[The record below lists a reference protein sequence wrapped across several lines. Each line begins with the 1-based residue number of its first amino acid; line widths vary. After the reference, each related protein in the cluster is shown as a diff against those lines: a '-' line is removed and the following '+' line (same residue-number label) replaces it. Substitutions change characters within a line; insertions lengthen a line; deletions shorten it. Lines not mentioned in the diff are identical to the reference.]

1 MFEYN
6 VSKLQT
12 LRKLR
17 RAEASDIIYSSNLYV
32 SGELFLSLSLFR
44 YFSTIIRSSPK
55 RSIDNVCLQLRGVLR
70 LPAEQQFAQHH
81 KGARGSRRRIPYVPK
96 ISDDGLPIAYHH
108 LQCAQL
114 SRRVQQQGK
123 KTLIREFASV
133 ANAPMLIIH
142 VYRALFAKFDAMLSK
157 PLSHTAGRVSVYGR

>member
-1 MFEYN
+1 M
-6 VSKLQT
+6 
-12 LRKLR
+12 
-17 RAEASDIIYSSNLYV
+17 
-32 SGELFLSLSLFR
+32 
-44 YFSTIIRSSPK
+44 
-55 RSIDNVCLQLRGVLR
+55 LR

-81 KGARGSRRRIPYVPK
+81 KGARGSRRRLPYVPK

-123 KTLIREFASV
+123 KTLIREFASL

-142 VYRALFAKFDAMLSK
+142 VYRALFAKFDAILSK
-157 PLSHTAGRVSVYGR
+157 PLSHTARRVSDRSTIVKFSILVMSAGSGFKV